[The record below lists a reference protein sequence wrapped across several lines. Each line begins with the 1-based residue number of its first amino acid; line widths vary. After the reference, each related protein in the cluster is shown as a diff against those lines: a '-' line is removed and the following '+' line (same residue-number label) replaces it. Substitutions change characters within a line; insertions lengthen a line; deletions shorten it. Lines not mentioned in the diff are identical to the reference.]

1 MKLFTHKTLGSSFR
15 LVENAG
21 AVIPSRKVGW
31 ERSRRVPASVIH
43 ARKVEEAA
51 LEKLGAQASSSLYV
65 GDMYAVDVLGA
76 RAAGLEAVLFDPLGA
91 WNGAGC
97 VVLRDLR
104 ELVKMLRN
112 R

>member
-1 MKLFTHKTLGSSFR
+1 MNDTSLSTDTARMEYTTDEMLAMGR
-15 LVENAG
+15 
-21 AVIPSRKVGW
+21 AVV
-31 ERSRRVPASVIH
+31 ERSVAHNVHLAHPPA
-43 ARKVEEAA
+43 R
-51 LEKLGAQASSSLYV
+51 

-76 RAAGLEAVLFDPLGA
+76 RAAGLQAVLFDPLGA
-91 WNGAGC
+91 WNGADC